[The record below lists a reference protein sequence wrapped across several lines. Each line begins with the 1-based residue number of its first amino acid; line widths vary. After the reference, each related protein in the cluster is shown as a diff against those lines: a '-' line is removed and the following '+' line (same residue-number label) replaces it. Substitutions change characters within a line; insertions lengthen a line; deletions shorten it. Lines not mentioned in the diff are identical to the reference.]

1 MKRIHFHQP
10 PPRALGPEAG
20 FTLTE
25 LMVALVI
32 LAVGILSAGSLF
44 VFSQRHAFSGR
55 TETMAACLAE
65 EIREKILSENFED
78 IQTIFDGVDTKYP
91 ETVTLPC
98 QDWANHLTQGLG
110 PSGRGILQVMHDD
123 EDPDITDGML
133 SLVID
138 VSWQEGN
145 QRPEVVLRFAIS
157 QMGVQS

>member
-1 MKRIHFHQP
+1 MRRIHFYQA
-10 PPRALGPEAG
+10 PRQALCPEAG

-78 IQTIFDGVDTKYP
+78 IQTIFDGVDTGYP

-98 QDWANHLTQGLG
+98 RDWADHLTQGLG
-110 PSGRGILQVMHDD
+110 PAGRGILQVMDD
-123 EDPDITDGML
+123 GEDADIVDGMV
-133 SLVID
+133 SIVID

-145 QRPEVVLRFAIS
+145 QRPEVVLRFAVS

>member
-1 MKRIHFHQP
+1 
-10 PPRALGPEAG
+10 
-20 FTLTE
+20 
-25 LMVALVI
+25 
-32 LAVGILSAGSLF
+32 
-44 VFSQRHAFSGR
+44 
-55 TETMAACLAE
+55 MAACLAE